1 MKRIS
6 LLYVILFGLLIT
18 NSCVQESYHQ
28 TVTVVLDVS
37 DIPEVKSVGV
47 RGNDKPLSWKQ
58 DFEMKPLVKD
68 SLYTA
73 TFSGKTGLLF
83 TEIKFV
89 VNGDFELED
98 QDNRRVVF
106 DNSRKTIYNAKFNTI
121 K

>member
-1 MKRIS
+1 MKKIN
-6 LLYVILFGLLIT
+6 LFYFVLFCFLTI
-18 NSCVQESYHQ
+18 SCVQKSHNQ

-58 DFEMKPLVKD
+58 DFEMKPLVND

-83 TEIKFV
+83 TEVKFV
-89 VNGDFELED
+89 VNGEFELED

-106 DNSRKTIYNAKFNTI
+106 NNSRKTIYNAKFNTN